1 LVGEGFFRSRAANEA
16 LGVLLLLAGV
26 LTLLSLF
33 SYDPRD
39 PNLFSLTTGAA
50 ESPTNWI
57 GGFGA
62 SLSAALYQTL
72 GFAAWTV
79 PVALAFWGV
88 RRFAARPFEN
98 RSSKAVGFALLFL
111 AVPAILSLAF
121 GRRALAGEE
130 AEAGGIVGRAVS
142 DAARARLGTTGA
154 VLLVLTL
161 ILIAVPL
168 ATQVSL
174 ADVFFGLRVRLIS
187 ILSRFRLGWARTRDR
202 RTKERLRRTVVAKH
216 MERAKKDGISL
227 EDVPFAA
234 EDPPPFIAEVPGP
247 GKFSITKKTVAP
259 SRPAASPA
267 PAARKKTAAPPQQKL
282 PISVEGYTYPPVSL
296 LEKREGAG
304 AVDRRVLA
312 ETGRLIAA
320 KCAEFGV
327 EGEIAEYH
335 PGPVVTTYEFRP
347 AAGIKVNQVMGLSE
361 DLALALSAESI
372 RIERLTGRA
381 SVGIE
386 VPNPGGG
393 EIIALRDVLES
404 EKFQSSPSLLTLAL
418 GKDIHGESVVDDLR
432 AMPHLLIAGT
442 TGSGKSVA
450 INALITSVLFK
461 ARPDQVKMI
470 LIDPKMVELEIY
482 EDLPHLWTKIII
494 DPKKA
499 ANALKWAVNEMEERF
514 QTLSDFGQV
523 RNAEQYNAAIQD
535 PQTVARV
542 RAEHPDEPD
551 LKLEPMPLILI
562 VIDELADLMMTSP
575 KEVEESIVRLAQKAR
590 AVGIHLV
597 VATQRPSVDILT
609 GVIKANL
616 PSRIAF
622 KVSSK
627 IDSRVILDG
636 NGAERLLGRG
646 DMLYLPPGTSRLRRV
661 HGAYVSIQE
670 TAGLVRFLKKQ
681 ARPHYDE
688 EITKDR
694 TEVTRRGDDA
704 GDESDPL
711 YDEAARLVVKE
722 KMASISF
729 LQRRMGVG
737 FSRAGKLIDMMS
749 RDGLLGPPR
758 GSKPREVLVA
768 EDHFEEVDRQPR

>member
-1 LVGEGFFRSRAANEA
+1 MP
-16 LGVLLLLAGV
+16 
-26 LTLLSLF
+26 LS
-33 SYDPRD
+33 
-39 PNLFSLTTGAA
+39 
-50 ESPTNWI
+50 
-57 GGFGA
+57 
-62 SLSAALYQTL
+62 
-72 GFAAWTV
+72 
-79 PVALAFWGV
+79 
-88 RRFAARPFEN
+88 
-98 RSSKAVGFALLFL
+98 
-111 AVPAILSLAF
+111 
-121 GRRALAGEE
+121 
-130 AEAGGIVGRAVS
+130 
-142 DAARARLGTTGA
+142 
-154 VLLVLTL
+154 
-161 ILIAVPL
+161 
-168 ATQVSL
+168 TQVSL
-174 ADVFFGLRVRLIS
+174 ADVLFGLRVRLAG
-187 ILSRFRLGWARTRDR
+187 LFSRFQLGWARTRDR
-202 RTKERLRRTVVAKH
+202 RTKERLRRTVVTKHLEKAKR
-216 MERAKKDGISL
+216 EGISL
-227 EDVPFAA
+227 EDVPFAT
-234 EDPPPFIAEVPGP
+234 DDSPPFLRELPGP
-247 GKFSITKKTVAP
+247 GKFSITKKTVA
-259 SRPAASPA
+259 STGPAGGP
-267 PAARKKTAAPPQQKL
+267 PPPKKKAAPPPQQRL
-282 PISVEGYTYPPVSL
+282 PMPVDGYTYPPVSL
-296 LEKREGAG
+296 LEKRESVG
-304 AVDRRVLA
+304 AVDRKTLA
-312 ETGRLIAA
+312 ETGRAIAA

-372 RIERLTGRA
+372 RIERLPGRA

-404 EKFQSSPSLLTLAL
+404 EKFQSSRSLLTLAL
-418 GKDIHGESVVDDLR
+418 GKDIHGEPIVNDLR

-450 INALITSVLFK
+450 INALITSILFK
-461 ARPDQVKMI
+461 ARPDEVKLI

-494 DPKKA
+494 DPRKA
-499 ANALKWAVNEMEERF
+499 ANALRWAVSEMEERF
-514 QTLSDFGQV
+514 QRLSDLGQV

-542 RAEHPDEPD
+542 RDQHPDDPD
-551 LKLEPMPLILI
+551 LKLEAMPLILI

-609 GVIKANL
+609 GLIKANL

-646 DMLYLPPGTSRLRRV
+646 DMLFLAPGTSRLTRV

-681 ARPHYDE
+681 AKPHYDE

-694 TEVTRRGDDA
+694 TEVSHREDA
-704 GDESDPL
+704 GDETDPL
-711 YDEAARLVVKE
+711 YDEAARLVIKE

-768 EDHFEEVDRQPR
+768 EDYFEEVDRQPR

>member
-1 LVGEGFFRSRAANEA
+1 MGGNFFRSRAASEA

-26 LTLLSLF
+26 LALLSLY

-39 PNLFSLTTGAA
+39 PNLFSLTTGEL

-62 SLSAALYQTL
+62 SLSAALYQAL

-79 PVALAFWGV
+79 PVFLSFWGV
-88 RRFAARPFEN
+88 RRFASRPFEN
-98 RSSKAVGFALLFL
+98 RGSKAFGIALLFL
-111 AVPAILSLAF
+111 AVPALLSLAF
-121 GRRALAGEE
+121 GRRPLAGED

-142 DAARARLGTTGA
+142 EAARSRLGTTGA
-154 VLLVLTL
+154 VLLVVTL

-168 ATQVSL
+168 STQVSL
-174 ADVFFGLRVRLIS
+174 ADVLFGLRVRLAG
-187 ILSRFRLGWARTRDR
+187 LFSRFQLGWARTRDR
-202 RTKERLRRTVVAKH
+202 RTKERLRRTVVTKHLEKAKR
-216 MERAKKDGISL
+216 EGISL
-227 EDVPFAA
+227 EDVPFAT
-234 EDPPPFIAEVPGP
+234 DDSPPFLRELPGP
-247 GKFSITKKTVAP
+247 GKFSITKKTVA
-259 SRPAASPA
+259 STGPAGGP
-267 PAARKKTAAPPQQKL
+267 PPPKKKAAPPPQQRL
-282 PISVEGYTYPPVSL
+282 PMPVDGYTYPPVSL
-296 LEKREGAG
+296 LEKRESVG
-304 AVDRRVLA
+304 AVDRKTLA
-312 ETGRLIAA
+312 ETGRAIAA

-372 RIERLTGRA
+372 RIERLPGRA

-404 EKFQSSPSLLTLAL
+404 EKFQSSRSLLTLAL
-418 GKDIHGESVVDDLR
+418 GKDIHGEPIVNDLR

-450 INALITSVLFK
+450 INALITSILFK
-461 ARPDQVKMI
+461 ARPDEVKLI

-494 DPKKA
+494 DPRKA
-499 ANALKWAVNEMEERF
+499 ANALRWAVSEMEERF
-514 QTLSDFGQV
+514 QRLSDLGQV

-542 RAEHPDEPD
+542 RDQHPDDPD
-551 LKLEPMPLILI
+551 LKLEAMPLILI

-609 GVIKANL
+609 GLIKANL

-646 DMLYLPPGTSRLRRV
+646 DMLFLAPGTSRLTRV

-681 ARPHYDE
+681 AKPHYDE

-694 TEVTRRGDDA
+694 TEVSHREDA
-704 GDESDPL
+704 GDETDPL
-711 YDEAARLVVKE
+711 YDEAARLVIKE

-768 EDHFEEVDRQPR
+768 EDYFEEVDRQPR

>member
-1 LVGEGFFRSRAANEA
+1 MGEGFFRSRAASEA

-111 AVPAILSLAF
+111 AVPALLSLAF

-142 DAARARLGTTGA
+142 DAARARLGLTGA

-187 ILSRFRLGWARTRDR
+187 LLSRFRLGWARTRDR

-259 SRPAASPA
+259 SRPAASPT
-267 PAARKKTAAPPQQKL
+267 PAARKKTAPPPQQKL

-670 TAGLVRFLKKQ
+670 TAALVRFLKKQ

-688 EITKDR
+688 EITRDR
-694 TEVTRRGDDA
+694 IEVTRRGDDV

-768 EDHFEEVDRQPR
+768 EDYFEEVDRQPR